1 MKRYLLTA
9 AGGDRPGLVILR
21 TISSRFRYSHFVNI
35 VEEMEQNLYPESQMG
50 VLFELLS
57 CTNKTEQN
65 CLLLT
70 THSPYVINY
79 LTLAGKAFLVTQKV
93 SENGVLLEKIKN
105 VVPSQSIVNPMQLR
119 IYELKDG
126 VVQPLKEYEGLP
138 SDENF
143 LNMQLGLTNDLFD
156 RLLEI
161 EEEYDNEH

>member
-1 MKRYLLTA
+1 
-9 AGGDRPGLVILR
+9 
-21 TISSRFRYSHFVNI
+21 
-35 VEEMEQNLYPESQMG
+35 
-50 VLFELLS
+50 
-57 CTNKTEQN
+57 
-65 CLLLT
+65 
-70 THSPYVINY
+70 
-79 LTLAGKAFLVTQKV
+79 
-93 SENGVLLEKIKN
+93 
-105 VVPSQSIVNPMQLR
+105 MQLR